1 MRLVRPWLLCGR
13 VCVYAKGL
21 IGDRCLYH
29 RKGGKDRV
37 LGEVKWYSHPI
48 REEPPES
55 PFQVGGGC
63 PLVFV
68 LDTSSLRHL
77 FKLRLIRIEPPAFH
91 HSLQPAQA
99 RQHALR
105 ARERGVCGSRW
116 TRLCENVATALLFY
130 SCTYTISTGLL
141 LTCTLSDHTCLILRR
156 WYRIESSIPSQL
168 ATFGL

>member
-37 LGEVKWYSHPI
+37 LGEVKWYSHPL

-63 PLVFV
+63 SLVFV

-116 TRLCENVATALLFY
+116 TRLCENVDRCSNLLHT
-130 SCTYTISTGLL
+130 SIHHIDWTTVLL
-141 LTCTLSDHTCLILRR
+141 HSAGSHLPNFPAMITN
-156 WYRIESSIPSQL
+156 
-168 ATFGL
+168 